1 MSDRITSKDGE
12 YEGILQGTD
21 GNFVVRRSADN
32 WPIAALGADVPAPI
46 TPEPEPEPT
55 PLPLPLPPETN
66 QRKFFI
72 VAVILLIS
80 IPLLGILV
88 GAFVF

>member
-32 WPIAALGADVPAPI
+32 WPIAALGVDVPDPI

-55 PLPLPLPPETN
+55 PLPLPLVKSHIE
-66 QRKFFI
+66 F
-72 VAVILLIS
+72 A
-80 IPLLGILV
+80 PLLV
-88 GAFVF
+88 GSTRFLK